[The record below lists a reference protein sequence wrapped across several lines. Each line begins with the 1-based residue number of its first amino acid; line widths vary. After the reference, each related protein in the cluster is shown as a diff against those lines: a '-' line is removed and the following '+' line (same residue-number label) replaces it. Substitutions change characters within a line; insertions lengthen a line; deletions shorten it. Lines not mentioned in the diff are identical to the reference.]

1 MVLFQH
7 SSGIPGNSCIT
18 LVKPI
23 AVPLEVT
30 IMSQSQAASIKGLT
44 NQQAQQR
51 LTQYG
56 ENALTEPEVSIF
68 TKLLK
73 PFWGPIPWMIEIA
86 ALLSLVLMRW
96 PDFILIVSL
105 LLINALLEF
114 FQERN
119 ASNAIAALKENLALQ
134 ARVLREGTWQTLAA
148 RLLVPGDIILIKLGN
163 IVPADV
169 TLRKGEYLS
178 VDQSSLTGESLPV
191 DKQAGDQ
198 AFSGTVVKQG
208 EMVAEVT
215 ATGASTYFGKTAKL
229 VSSATNRS
237 HLQQAILKLGNF
249 LIVSTLA
256 ISALILVVDLYRIN
270 VSHSLHEALGNIVI
284 FILVLVVAGIPVAL
298 PAVLSVTMAI
308 GARQLARLK
317 TIVAKL
323 SAIEELAGMNI
334 LCSDKTGTLTKN
346 QLTVGDLY
354 CAAGASEQQ
363 LMLAAALA
371 SSGDNNDAIDLA
383 ILAKNNELAP
393 DTIASYQQQ
402 KFIPFDP
409 VGKRTEAWIK
419 DPNGSTFQVT
429 KGAPQVILALCHP
442 SAEEKSPQAN
452 QFAEQV
458 DALANRGYRALAVAR
473 CDDQANWRLLG
484 LIPLFDP
491 PRDDTAETIE
501 HVKSKGAQVKMVT
514 GDHQAIARELAS
526 KLHLTGDIISVNQL
540 FSENVG
546 LNKQQYQ
553 VIAEAAGFAEVFPEH
568 KFEIVKTLQD
578 QDNIVAMTGDGVND
592 APALKQADIGIAVS
606 GATDAARAAA
616 DIVLTEPGLL
626 VISKAIDEARRIF
639 GRMKSYAMY
648 RVSETVRLLLFLL
661 VAMLVFDSHPLS
673 ALMIILIAL
682 LNDIPI
688 MMIAYDNMAVPQ
700 KPQSWNMAEIL
711 TIAITLA
718 VVGVISTFGLY
729 WLADHY
735 WYNGLSLADKQPLLK
750 TVAFMAI
757 LCGGNLTIYL
767 TRNQGMLWHK
777 PWPEPKFILATLF
790 SLVVGT
796 LVSVYGLGTKE
807 FVGIGWLYAGYA
819 WLYILVWF
827 VICLL
832 TKVITYQL
840 LNRRLTTALG

>member
-73 PFWGPIPWMIEIA
+73 Q
-86 ALLSLVLMRW
+86 
-96 PDFILIVSL
+96 
-105 LLINALLEF
+105 F